1 MKANTSDMISL
12 NDLAPLSLH
21 EIYALSEEKLSWHEA
36 KTLYKEAQKAAK
48 MSKINEAHYLARR
61 NPQVQ
66 NAVALGMRSQ
76 IAQSNTLENWI
87 PNRDNHYVDSKSVA
101 SMFSPA
107 GYLTEL
113 YREAKEIH
121 AENPMYRLN
130 RRRPDLAELVLSQE
144 NMDKEISTLSLSNQI
159 LTTAL
164 QHKLGNDKDLF
175 QELATHRTMGENPYH
190 QPYQTIRE
198 TLLLHDGL
206 VDKLVKNKDSLD
218 ILDTEW
224 ISTII
229 SSISPELYTIL
240 TEVISEN
247 NIDELVEKNFGNKDI
262 SLKNNLKFLSEYYS
276 IPEEEILPLFNTLKV
291 NNELSSKGMLILNK
305 IIRLHKATGI
315 SVDNL
320 IILIK
325 TKKIMITILILR

>member
-1 MKANTSDMISL
+1 MKNINTLLTKMNSDAVENITL

-21 EIYALSEEKLSWHEA
+21 EIHALSEEKLSWHEA

-48 MSKINEAHYLARR
+48 KSKINEAHYLARR

-87 PNRDNHYVDSKSVA
+87 PNRDNYYVDSKSVA

-121 AENPMYRLN
+121 AENPRYRLN

-175 QELATHRTMGENPYH
+175 QELATNRTMGENPYH

-206 VDKLVKNKDSLD
+206 VDKLVKAKDSLD

-262 SLKNNLKFLSEYYS
+262 SLKNNLRFLSEY
-276 IPEEEILPLFNTLKV
+276 
-291 NNELSSKGMLILNK
+291 
-305 IIRLHKATGI
+305 
-315 SVDNL
+315 
-320 IILIK
+320 
-325 TKKIMITILILR
+325 